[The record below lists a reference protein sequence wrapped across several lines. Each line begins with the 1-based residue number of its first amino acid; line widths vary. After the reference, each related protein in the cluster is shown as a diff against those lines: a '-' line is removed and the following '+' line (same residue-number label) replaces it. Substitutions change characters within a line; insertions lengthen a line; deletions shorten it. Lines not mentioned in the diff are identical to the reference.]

1 MSTINDLLQESAT
14 VLKLA
19 DDVQNELNEKDNFD
33 AVELYDLRER
43 VIELLTAVNAY
54 LRRFNEFMDLINE
67 NAFAKF

>member
-19 DDVQNELNEKDNFD
+19 DDVQNELNEKDNFN

-43 VIELLTAVNAY
+43 EL
-54 LRRFNEFMDLINE
+54 
-67 NAFAKF
+67 